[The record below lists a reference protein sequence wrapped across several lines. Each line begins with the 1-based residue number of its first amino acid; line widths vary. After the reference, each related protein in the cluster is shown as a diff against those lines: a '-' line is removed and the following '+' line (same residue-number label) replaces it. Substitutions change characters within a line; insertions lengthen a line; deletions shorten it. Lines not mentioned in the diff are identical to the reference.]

1 MYYETSILSLW
12 GFYFHTFL
20 YDFSLYALKVSW
32 PPVLQSVLGSL
43 SFVNLNLEL
52 VSPEWH
58 LSLPS
63 ENYAAF
69 TYYLT
74 LGSPLP
80 HVDLELLVLHVSHLR
95 RYSIDGQS
103 CLQDA
108 NCAKSSQIISAD
120 RCRPKGTAAS
130 YILQALNSGMKF
142 LYLSVAT
149 KTFELP
155 QLYSR
160 RI

>member
-95 RYSIDGQS
+95 RYSIDVAVLS
-103 CLQDA
+103 PRRHLCEAPKLL
-108 NCAKSSQIISAD
+108 SAD

-130 YILQALNSGMKF
+130 YILQALILG
-142 LYLSVAT
+142 
-149 KTFELP
+149 
-155 QLYSR
+155 
-160 RI
+160 